1 MATVVSV
8 RRNGI
13 LGPVQLIRIMV
24 GIFHIS
30 LSLEQSTVFLNI
42 YFPLSF
48 IGVCLSKTLG
58 SVCAM
63 HAESYF
69 LLPSC
74 L

>member
-1 MATVVSV
+1 MATVVSI
-8 RRNGI
+8 RGNGV
-13 LGPVQLIRIMV
+13 LGPVLCVRNMV
-24 GIFHIS
+24 GIHIS

-58 SVCAM
+58 SLCTM